1 MLACLDHLTPSGTAT
16 MWMKLPESVVC
27 REVRGFLTNLDEAH
41 TP

>member
-16 MWMKLPESVVC
+16 IWMKLPEGVGSG
-27 REVRGFLTNLDEAH
+27 EGRGFLPNIDEVQ